1 MESSMSVWLVPTIGI
16 TNTIGRVVCG
26 MVSSLPGVD
35 ALFINNMALTVGGIA
50 TILSGVSLSFG
61 YQIFY
66 TIVFGLAMGKNVD
79 TCIPYSQC
87 INVHYSISESV
98 CRRLLRNA
106 KSDY

>member
-1 MESSMSVWLVPTIGI
+1 MSIWLVSTIGI

-50 TILSGVSLSFG
+50 TIVSGVSLSFG

-66 TIVFGLAMGKNVD
+66 SSVFGLAMGKK
-79 TCIPYSQC
+79 QC
-87 INVHYSISESV
+87 GHQYNSIGVNKVQYGVPE
-98 CRRLLRNA
+98 
-106 KSDY
+106 